1 MANAIQ
7 EVIEFANLP
16 RRVTAS
22 NISRASTLEMSLDG
36 HIVLITGAGQ
46 GIGKACTFAFAEKG
60 ADPIVWDK
68 TSRPLERLFVN

>member
-1 MANAIQ
+1 
-7 EVIEFANLP
+7 
-16 RRVTAS
+16 
-22 NISRASTLEMSLDG
+22 MSLDG
-36 HIVLITGAGQ
+36 HIVLITCAGQ